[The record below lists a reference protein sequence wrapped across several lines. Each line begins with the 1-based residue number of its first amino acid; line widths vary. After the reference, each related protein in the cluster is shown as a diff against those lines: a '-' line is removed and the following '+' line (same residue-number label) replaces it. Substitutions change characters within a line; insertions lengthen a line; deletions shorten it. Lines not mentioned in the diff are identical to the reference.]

1 MNTVQANL
9 INGISLI
16 LLGLWGYLDVDSPTA
31 LIPVFFGIIL
41 LLCHRGIK
49 KENKTIAHIAV
60 IFTLILL
67 VSLAVVRLPKSLD
80 SGGIGLYRVIFMVMT
95 SAIAMIQFVR
105 SFINARKSK

>member
-16 LLGLWGYLDVDSPTA
+16 LLGFWGYLDVDSPTA

-49 KENKTIAHIAV
+49 KENKTIAHIGNNSNNKKYSY
-60 IFTLILL
+60 ICTYYLL
-67 VSLAVVRLPKSLD
+67 P
-80 SGGIGLYRVIFMVMT
+80 F
-95 SAIAMIQFVR
+95 
-105 SFINARKSK
+105 